1 MDSVIAGYEGLI
13 ANTPMRK
20 LGVLNRRK
28 EVDVFGKLEGTNLG
42 GSVKDRAALG
52 MINAAERDG
61 VLAKGRKLVEATSG
75 NTGIALA
82 MIAAL
87 KKIPITLLLP
97 ASATAE
103 RRSIMAAYGA
113 EVILMEDGIVA
124 ARDEAQRMHDAGTHY
139 QLNQFA
145 NPNNPQMHYETTG
158 PEVWRDT
165 SGTVTH
171 FVSSMGTTGT
181 IMGTSRFLKAQDS
194 SIEIVGVQPED
205 GSKIPGIRRWPPEY
219 LPKIYD
225 PARVDQIIDVSEDD
239 ARTYTRRLAEE
250 EGLFVGL
257 SSGGACCAALQI
269 AEKAPAGSVI
279 VFIVCDRGDKYLS
292 MNNLFG
298 AKG

>member
-1 MDSVIAGYEGLI
+1 MNSVISGYEGLI
-13 ANTPMRK
+13 ADTPMRK
-20 LGVLNRRK
+20 LQVINRRA
-28 EVDVFGKLEGTNLG
+28 DVSIFGKLEGTNLG

-52 MINAAERDG
+52 MINGAESAG
-61 VLAKGRKLVEATSG
+61 VLRDGRKLVEATSG

-103 RRSIMAAYGA
+103 RRAIMQAYGA
-113 EVILMEDGIVA
+113 EVILVEAGIVA
-124 ARDEAQRMHDAGTHY
+124 ARDEAQRMHAAGTHY

-145 NPNNPQMHYETTG
+145 NPNNPKMHYETTG

-165 SGTVTH
+165 GGTVTH

-181 IMGTSRFLKAQDS
+181 IMGTSRYLKEQNP
-194 SIEIVGVQPED
+194 SIQIVGVQPED
-205 GSKIPGIRRWPPEY
+205 GSKIPGIRRWPTAY
-219 LPKIYD
+219 LPKIYE
-225 PARVDQIIDVSEDD
+225 PERVDQIIDVNEEV
-239 ARTYTRRLAEE
+239 ARQHTRKLAEE

-257 SSGGACCAALQI
+257 SSGGACYAALQI
-269 AEKAPAGSVI
+269 AETAPAESVI

-292 MNNLFG
+292 MPNLFG
-298 AKG
+298 